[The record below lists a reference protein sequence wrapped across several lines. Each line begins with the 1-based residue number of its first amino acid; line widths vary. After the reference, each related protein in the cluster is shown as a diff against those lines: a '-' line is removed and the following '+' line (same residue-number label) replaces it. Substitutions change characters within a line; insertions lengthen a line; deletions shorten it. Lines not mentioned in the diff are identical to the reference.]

1 MNRIVKQL
9 FKHALALTAY
19 LVLSSCGS
27 SNMLQKEIALRFHPF
42 VKVEKTIPIDSVMSD
57 LLHVPVSQREDS
69 LVPYMLNGGM
79 PAYNFHFQKVAYTYR
94 SPSGKKFRV
103 RLWVS
108 PDYLSVGN
116 NEKFVR
122 MPLTPQSAQLVAD
135 TFHALLPTTKMVDEI
150 YKAASV
156 KLAPVPLTENRDS
169 LATFIKHNEIIE
181 DQLKRKIPDG
191 IVAGIKKD
199 VVQSNAVFE
208 NPKSNRV
215 AIYGWHQLNGIPIQP
230 LYTGHVDWYVDYSH
244 GIRLIYE
251 KMSINNKIYFVK
263 DVLNDPELSGSICDE
278 SNCKL
283 MRYVPGK

>member
-1 MNRIVKQL
+1 M
-9 FKHALALTAY
+9 
-19 LVLSSCGS
+19 
-27 SNMLQKEIALRFHPF
+27 
-42 VKVEKTIPIDSVMSD
+42 
-57 LLHVPVSQREDS
+57 
-69 LVPYMLNGGM
+69 
-79 PAYNFHFQKVAYTYR
+79 YR
-94 SPSGKKFRV
+94 GPSGKKYRV

-108 PDYLSVGN
+108 PDYLAVGKN
-116 NEKFVR
+116 AKFVR

-150 YKAASV
+150 YKAAKV

-169 LATFIKHNEIIE
+169 LATLIKHNEIIE
-181 DQLKRKIPDG
+181 DQLRHKIPDG
-191 IVAGIKKD
+191 IIAGIKKD
-199 VVQSNAVFE
+199 VVQSNAVFA

-263 DVLNDPELSGSICDE
+263 DVLNNPELSGSICDE